1 MVSTITEGSVEP
13 SISVSALI
21 TAHCAVTVF
30 GVGRMT
36 DTTVNTT
43 ETLNGRCGHEA
54 RHRGHESRHR
64 EILLVRRVEILAAV
78 VTVRRSGRRRSGRR
92 TICGVTDVGVTASI
106 CEETCVAAQ
115 IFHGD
120 LTKATRVGERAAW
133 AASYRAGVAS
143 VGRDDVC

>member
-13 SISVSALI
+13 SISVSAPI
-21 TAHCAVTVF
+21 TAHCAVTMF

-43 ETLNGRCGHEA
+43 ETLNGRCRHQA
-54 RHRGHESRHR
+54 RNR